1 MEFGERRFIIIG
13 SKSNY
18 NFKLLAHN
26 EYSRKER
33 EISVVIALDCR
44 IRAYYVVS
52 RKNTVEPYFVLLSYR
67 AMNFIR
73 PGSIDH

>member
-1 MEFGERRFIIIG
+1 MEFGERRFVLSVIKAIIT
-13 SKSNY
+13 
-18 NFKLLAHN
+18 KLLAHN

-33 EISVVIALDCR
+33 EISVAIALDCR
-44 IRAYYVVS
+44 IRAYYVAS